1 MGGLAGLVVGVPSFT
16 ADRTTQSKPPLFD
29 VYCEQASYFTG
40 SCDVSP
46 EGTGFAVVVGAIIGL
61 LVGIAATRIFTGA
74 DDSLTSAG
82 RDDVD
87 NADSIPLTPITRR
100 ILLAVAAPLSAVVIA
115 VVLSSIVL
123 LVSGSNPIEAYAD
136 MIGHAS
142 KLETQVDIFNR
153 ATPLYL
159 SGVAAAIGFRM
170 NLFNIGVEGQYLLAF
185 LVAAHLGAQV
195 ELPAAVHIML
205 IMAVAMAVGGAY
217 SGAAGVLKV
226 TRGVNEVI
234 STIMLNAVAISGL
247 SAWWIV
253 EWQAGGEISATGGRV
268 GTEPIA
274 ESGLLPDINS
284 WLEVFTREV
293 TQGKK
298 LTGVLLIAIGV
309 GILYHMTLNRT
320 VFGFDLRASGAN
332 PSASHVGGVSPKR
345 MVVMAMTLSGMVA
358 GLVGM
363 TELMNNG
370 FYPSNPI
377 AGLGF
382 AGIAVALLGRN
393 HPLGVA
399 LAALIFA
406 FLDVSSGILQIS
418 GAASREIV
426 VIMGGVIILTAVIAY
441 EVVRRVREREEA
453 AAAAQ
458 AMAVAPGSAQ

>member
-1 MGGLAGLVVGVPSFT
+1 MTAGLFRRVV
-16 ADRTTQSKPPLFD
+16 L
-29 VYCEQASYFTG
+29 
-40 SCDVSP
+40 
-46 EGTGFAVVVGAIIGL
+46 
-61 LVGIAATRIFTGA
+61 AT
-74 DDSLTSAG
+74 
-82 RDDVD
+82 
-87 NADSIPLTPITRR
+87 
-100 ILLAVAAPLSAVVIA
+100 AAPLVAVVIA

-123 LVSGSNPIEAYAD
+123 LISGSNPIEAYAD
-136 MIGHAS
+136 MIGHAR
-142 KLETQVDIFNR
+142 KLETQVDIWNR

-185 LVAAHLGAQV
+185 IVAAHLGAQV
-195 ELPAAVHIML
+195 ELPAVLHIAF
-205 IMAVAMAVGGAY
+205 IMAVAMAVGGAF

-226 TRGVNEVI
+226 TRGINEVI
-234 STIMLNAVAISGL
+234 STIMLNAVAVSGL
-247 SAWWIV
+247 AAWWIV
-253 EWQAGGEISATGGRV
+253 AWQAGGEISATGGRV

-274 ESGLLPDINS
+274 DSGLLPNINS
-284 WLEVFTREV
+284 LVELFTREI

-298 LTGVLLIAIGV
+298 LTGVLVIAVAV
-309 GILYHMTLNRT
+309 GIGYHVALNRT

-332 PSASHVGGVSPKR
+332 PSAAHAGGVSPKR
-345 MVVMAMTLSGMVA
+345 MVVTAMTLSGMVA

-363 TELMNNG
+363 TELMNTG

-393 HPLGVA
+393 HPVGVA
-399 LAALIFA
+399 LAALVFS

-441 EVVRRVREREEA
+441 EIMRRIREREEA
-453 AAAAQ
+453 AAAA
-458 AMAVAPGSAQ
+458 MALSAGATP

>member
-1 MGGLAGLVVGVPSFT
+1 MTAGLFRRVV
-16 ADRTTQSKPPLFD
+16 L
-29 VYCEQASYFTG
+29 
-40 SCDVSP
+40 
-46 EGTGFAVVVGAIIGL
+46 
-61 LVGIAATRIFTGA
+61 AT
-74 DDSLTSAG
+74 
-82 RDDVD
+82 
-87 NADSIPLTPITRR
+87 
-100 ILLAVAAPLSAVVIA
+100 AAPLVAVVIA

-123 LVSGSNPIEAYAD
+123 LISGSNPIEAYAD
-136 MIGHAS
+136 MIGHAR
-142 KLETQVDIFNR
+142 KLETQVDIWNR

-185 LVAAHLGAQV
+185 IVAAHLGAQV
-195 ELPAAVHIML
+195 ELPAVLHIAF
-205 IMAVAMAVGGAY
+205 IMAVAMAVGGAF

-226 TRGVNEVI
+226 TRGINEVI

-247 SAWWIV
+247 AAWWIV
-253 EWQAGGEISATGGRV
+253 AWQAGGEISATGGRV

-274 ESGLLPDINS
+274 DSGLLPNINS
-284 WLEVFTREV
+284 LVELFTREI

-298 LTGVLLIAIGV
+298 LTGVLVIAVAV
-309 GILYHMTLNRT
+309 GIGYHVALNRT

-332 PSASHVGGVSPKR
+332 PSAAHAGGVSPKR
-345 MVVMAMTLSGMVA
+345 MVVTAMTLSGMVA

-363 TELMNNG
+363 TELMNTG

-393 HPLGVA
+393 HPVGVA
-399 LAALIFA
+399 LAALVFS

-441 EVVRRVREREEA
+441 EIMRRIREREEA
-453 AAAAQ
+453 AAAA
-458 AMAVAPGSAQ
+458 MALSAGATP

>member
-1 MGGLAGLVVGVPSFT
+1 MEPSPRGLGGNVAVT
-16 ADRTTQSKPPLFD
+16 A
-29 VYCEQASYFTG
+29 
-40 SCDVSP
+40 
-46 EGTGFAVVVGAIIGL
+46 
-61 LVGIAATRIFTGA
+61 
-74 DDSLTSAG
+74 SLS
-82 RDDVD
+82 
-87 NADSIPLTPITRR
+87 RR
-100 ILLAVAAPLSAVVIA
+100 ILLAVAAPLAAVVIA

-123 LVSGSNPIEAYAD
+123 LISGSNPLAAYAD
-136 MIGHAS
+136 MLGHAS

-170 NLFNIGVEGQYLLAF
+170 NLFNIGVEGQYRLAF
-185 LVAAHLGAQV
+185 IVAAYLGAQV
-195 ELPAAVHIML
+195 DLPSVLHITF
-205 IMAVAMAVGGAY
+205 IMVVAMAVGGAY

-247 SAWWIV
+247 VVWGNAAWQDSGRQSGQV
-253 EWQAGGEISATGGRV
+253 TRLHTAPISD
-268 GTEPIA
+268 
-274 ESGLLPDINS
+274 SGLLPDINGL
-284 WLEVFTREV
+284 LELVTRDV
-293 TQGKK
+293 GQGKH
-298 LTGVLLIAIGV
+298 LTGVVIIAIVV
-309 GILYHMTLNRT
+309 GILYHMALNRS

-345 MVVMAMTLSGMVA
+345 MVVMAMTLSGLVA

-363 TELMNNG
+363 TELMKTG
-370 FYPSNPI
+370 YHPSNPI
-377 AGLGF
+377 TGLGF

-393 HPLGVA
+393 HPVGVA

-426 VIMGGVIILTAVIAY
+426 VIMQGVIILTAVIAY
-441 EVVRRVREREEA
+441 EVMRRIRERDEA

-458 AMAVAPGSAQ
+458 AMALAPGATS

>member
-1 MGGLAGLVVGVPSFT
+1 MT
-16 ADRTTQSKPPLFD
+16 ASLYRR
-29 VYCEQASYFTG
+29 V
-40 SCDVSP
+40 
-46 EGTGFAVVVGAIIGL
+46 L
-61 LVGIAATRIFTGA
+61 LV
-74 DDSLTSAG
+74 S
-82 RDDVD
+82 
-87 NADSIPLTPITRR
+87 
-100 ILLAVAAPLSAVVIA
+100 AAPLSAVVIA

-170 NLFNIGVEGQYLLAF
+170 NLFNIGVEGQYRLAF
-185 LVAAHLGAQV
+185 IVAAYLGAQV
-195 ELPAAVHIML
+195 DLPSVLHITF
-205 IMAVAMAVGGAY
+205 IMVVAMAVGGAY

-247 SAWWIV
+247 VVWGNVAW
-253 EWQAGGEISATGGRV
+253 QDSGQ
-268 GTEPIA
+268 
-274 ESGLLPDINS
+274 ESGEVTRLHTAPISDGGLMPDINGL
-284 WLEVFTREV
+284 LELVTREV
-293 TQGKK
+293 GQGKR
-298 LTGVLLIAIGV
+298 LTGVLIVAIVV
-309 GILYHMTLNRT
+309 GILYHVTLNRT
-320 VFGFDLRASGAN
+320 VFGFDLRSSGAN

-345 MVVMAMTLSGMVA
+345 MVVTAMTLSGLVA

-363 TELMNNG
+363 TELMNTG
-370 FYPSNPI
+370 YHPSNPI
-377 AGLGF
+377 TGLGF

-393 HPLGVA
+393 HPVGVA

-426 VIMGGVIILTAVIAY
+426 VIMQGVIILTAVIAY
-441 EVVRRVREREEA
+441 EVMRRIRERDEA
-453 AAAAQ
+453 AAAAA
-458 AMAVAPGSAQ
+458 AMDPSPVAAP